1 MANRGVAKTIRDM
14 SAVCYTKE
22 KNLVVM
28 KKPVHK
34 KKKITYKTP
43 SLLRGRLQEEIRS
56 VKEKALVLESRGEG
70 KVY

>member
-34 KKKITYKTP
+34 KKKNH
-43 SLLRGRLQEEIRS
+43 L
-56 VKEKALVLESRGEG
+56 
-70 KVY
+70 